1 MYRPYKVSHLFDRY
15 VRSLREIMTQCEC
28 SLQQANKSLSEQCP
42 NLQDPWFPT
51 SWLQSGNEKG
61 WTGGSWCQSPF
72 MGFSLL
78 GLRASTDSSAAVQPG
93 FRELFEEELWEAL
106 AEAIPLH
113 SGSAFNL
120 GNCPCSLSGVLCIH
134 AGPSHVAHW
143 SEPDPLASTAW
154 LDLTP
159 ASVFQ
164 DLPAVPR
171 PALPSWF
178 RCCVTCPSGHCPS
191 APGLAGQHPAPC
203 LSEPNMN
210 LTAVEIRK
218 PSEEDKLV

>member
-1 MYRPYKVSHLFDRY
+1 MWCACTDLFDRY

-28 SLQQANKSLSEQCP
+28 SLQRGNKSLSEQRP
-42 NLQDPWFPT
+42 NLQDLWFPT

-72 MGFSLL
+72 MGFWLL

-93 FRELFEEELWEAL
+93 FRELFEELWEAL

-134 AGPSHVAHW
+134 AGPSHIAHC
-143 SEPDPLASTAW
+143 SEPDPLARTAW

-159 ASVFQ
+159 ALVFQ
-164 DLPAVPR
+164 DLPAVQLSSLSPGQLS
-171 PALPSWF
+171 PPGSVAVWLVHQAIALLP
-178 RCCVTCPSGHCPS
+178 
-191 APGLAGQHPAPC
+191 LAWQDSILLLVSQSQIWIWL
-203 LSEPNMN
+203 LS
-210 LTAVEIRK
+210 I
-218 PSEEDKLV
+218 